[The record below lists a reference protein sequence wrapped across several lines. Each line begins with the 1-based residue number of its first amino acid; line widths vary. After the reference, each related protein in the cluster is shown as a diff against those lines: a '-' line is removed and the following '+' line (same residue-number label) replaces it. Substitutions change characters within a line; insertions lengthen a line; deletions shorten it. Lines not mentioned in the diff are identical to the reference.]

1 MAKCCSPLPGE
12 PIVGFITRGRGV
24 TIHRTSCPRALDMD
38 PARKIQ
44 VEWSDAGENSSNYH
58 KCHLV
63 IKTKDKPGVLAEVTQ
78 VLSNFSV
85 NVHKAEAKV
94 SADLTGIL
102 DFELG
107 VKNLN
112 HLELVLAKLEAIPSV
127 VSVSRKNLVKQRRFR
142 RGRLK

>member
-1 MAKCCSPLPGE
+1 
-12 PIVGFITRGRGV
+12 
-24 TIHRTSCPRALDMD
+24 MD

-44 VEWSDAGENSSNYH
+44 VEWSNANASSGTYH

-94 SADLTGIL
+94 SPDLTGIL

-107 VKNLN
+107 VKDLS